1 MAALNMTKIDAALT
15 KLTTWIKDGL
25 KTKQNNVLVKNTDPL
40 PAEGK
45 DGDVCIVVDT

>member
-1 MAALNMTKIDAALT
+1 MALDLVKINASLT

-25 KTKQNNVLVKNTDPL
+25 AKKQNNELVKTSDPL

-45 DGDVCIVVDT
+45 DGDVCIVVDG